1 MIIYL
6 IIYSVDATFATGL
19 GRLVNDAEAKMAN
32 CQIKNGQHGK
42 PHLAIYAKKQFML
55 RDITCGEELRYD
67 YGVKHLHWGKTQGN
81 LH

>member
-42 PHLAIYAKKQFML
+42 PHLAIYAK
-55 RDITCGEELRYD
+55 RDITCGEELHYD
-67 YGVKHLHWGKTQGN
+67 YGVKDLHWCKTQGN

>member
-6 IIYSVDATFATGL
+6 VVYSVDATFATGL

-32 CQIKNGQHGK
+32 CQIKKVWHGK
-42 PHLAIYAKKQFML
+42 PHLAIYAK
-55 RDITCGEELRYD
+55 RDITCGEKLCYG
-67 YGVKHLHWGKTQGN
+67 YGVKDLPWRKTQGN